1 MFCRH
6 CGSEVKE
13 KAVVCSGCGENIGD
27 GDSLALTGET
37 NPKASWSWFTM
48 FVTIGVITLL
58 LLIAII
64 AGL

>member
-6 CGSEVKE
+6 CGREVKE

-27 GDSLALTGET
+27 GDSLALTGEA

>member
-27 GDSLALTGET
+27 GDSLALTDEA

>member
-1 MFCRH
+1 M
-6 CGSEVKE
+6 
-13 KAVVCSGCGENIGD
+13 VCSGCGENIGD
-27 GDSLALTGET
+27 GESTLLIGEAA
-37 NPKASWSWFTM
+37 PKAQWSWFTM

>member
-1 MFCRH
+1 MFCQH

-27 GDSLALTGET
+27 GDSLALTGEA

>member
-1 MFCRH
+1 M
-6 CGSEVKE
+6 
-13 KAVVCSGCGENIGD
+13 VCSGCGENIGD
-27 GDSLALTGET
+27 GDSLALTGEA

-48 FVTIGVITLL
+48 CVTIGVITLL

>member
-1 MFCRH
+1 M
-6 CGSEVKE
+6 
-13 KAVVCSGCGENIGD
+13 VCSGCGENIGD
-27 GDSLALTGET
+27 GDSLALTDEA